1 MHPPDDEAGGASV
14 GMRQSLASLGMA
26 LAASGGMPSS
36 PTSSSLSSFQAP
48 DGTAVDPPRPQP
60 TPVLPLQPPHVSRT
74 PAETFRILSD
84 ACLEHGITAFDVYGD
99 FEGSSGSSSFLREF
113 ERTVADEVGFDD
125 AVFMPSGVMAQSI
138 ALLIH
143 HHRSSTSQEGE
154 DPRGV
159 EDGTP
164 NTNGG
169 CFACH
174 ESSHLLL
181 HEQHAYRELLGM
193 EALVLPSPPTTRE
206 TSSIVDDLK
215 AARGPPNVQLGALPL
230 DSATVRR
237 ELDAHFQQP
246 YGTSHEPQRRR
257 LSTLV
262 LEAPHRELGGKVT
275 SLQDIWDMK
284 DYCRTRSIRFHCDGA
299 RIFEASA
306 AYAPS
311 ATLRQVSEPFDS
323 MYVSFYK
330 GLGGMSGAM
339 LLGSPAFCN
348 EARIWL
354 RRFGG
359 NLYTLLPYAVS
370 AWIGFRQN
378 WLLLADPASNPS
390 DAALPVPPP
399 LSFVDKKDRMVEIV
413 AALSSDPEI
422 SRVVTF
428 DPEVPHVN
436 MVHGYLRWDPAT
448 CQQAL
453 DAVEARRGIRVLVR
467 VRPVDSASLK
477 RGAYALGYRSYFEWT
492 IGEGNG
498 RIPIDKI
505 VEGWLELA
513 KELLLHPDRIAQSR
527 ADG

>member
-1 MHPPDDEAGGASV
+1 
-14 GMRQSLASLGMA
+14 MRRSLASLGMA

-36 PTSSSLSSFQAP
+36 PTSSSFSSLQASTTSALELAVP
-48 DGTAVDPPRPQP
+48 HPTAV
-60 TPVLPLQPPHVSRT
+60 LSLQPPHVPHT

-84 ACLEHGITAFDVYGD
+84 ACLEHGINAFDVYGD
-99 FEGSSGSSSFLREF
+99 FESSPGSSCLREF
-113 ERTVADEVGFDD
+113 ERTVADELGFDD

-143 HHRSSTSQEGE
+143 YHRSSSSNGDTSSRDEK
-154 DPRGV
+154 DMSRG
-159 EDGTP
+159 DH
-164 NTNGG
+164 TNGG

-181 HEQHAYRELLGM
+181 HEQDAYRELLGM
-193 EALVLPSPPTTRE
+193 EALVLPSPPTTS
-206 TSSIVDDLK
+206 TTATSIVDDLK
-215 AARGPPNVQLGALPL
+215 AAQGPSNVKLGALPL
-230 DSATVRR
+230 DFATVRR
-237 ELDAHFQQP
+237 ELDAYFKQQDNAP
-246 YGTSHEPQRRR
+246 SDRRRQRR

-262 LEAPHRELGGKVT
+262 LEVPHRELGGKVT
-275 SLQDIWDMK
+275 SLKDIWDMK
-284 DYCRTRSIRFHCDGA
+284 DYCRNSNVRFHCDGA

-306 AYAPS
+306 AYAPL

-339 LLGSPAFCN
+339 LLGSTAFCH

-370 AWIGFRQN
+370 GWIGFRQN
-378 WLLLADPASNPS
+378 WLLLDDAISNPS
-390 DAALPVPPP
+390 DAALPVPP
-399 LSFVDKKDRMVEIV
+399 LSFVDKKDKMVEIV
-413 AALSSDPEI
+413 AVLSSHPEI

-436 MVHGYLRWDPAT
+436 MVHGYLRWDPT
-448 CQQAL
+448 ICQQAL
-453 DAVEARRGIRVLVR
+453 DAVEARLGIRVLVR
-467 VRPVDSASLK
+467 VRPLESASLK
-477 RGAYALGYRSYFEWT
+477 RAAYALGYRSYFEWT

-498 RIPIDKI
+498 SIPIDKI
-505 VEGWLELA
+505 VEGWTEFA
-513 KELLLHPDRIAQSR
+513 KELLLHPDRIAQSS

>member
-1 MHPPDDEAGGASV
+1 
-14 GMRQSLASLGMA
+14 MRQSLASLGMA

-36 PTSSSLSSFQAP
+36 TSSSFFSLQAK
-48 DGTAVDPPRPQP
+48 DGTALEPPAQP
-60 TPVLPLQPPHVSRT
+60 TPVLSLQPPHVSRT

-84 ACLEHGITAFDVYGD
+84 ACLEHGINAFDVYGD
-99 FEGSSGSSSFLREF
+99 YEATSNSSFLRQF

-125 AVFMPSGVMAQSI
+125 AVFMPSGVVAQSI

-159 EDGTP
+159 EDGAP
-164 NTNGG
+164 HTNRG

-193 EALVLPSPPTTRE
+193 EALVLPSPPTTS
-206 TSSIVDDLK
+206 TTASSSIDDLE
-215 AARGPPNVQLGALPL
+215 ASQGPSNVKLGALPL
-230 DSATVRR
+230 DFATVRR
-237 ELDAHFQQP
+237 ELDGYSQQQQQQDNAP
-246 YGTSHEPQRRR
+246 SERRRQRR

-262 LEAPHRELGGKVT
+262 LEVPHRELGGKVT
-275 SLQDIWDMK
+275 SLQDILDMK
-284 DYCRTRSIRFHCDGA
+284 DYCRARNVRFHCDGA
-299 RIFEASA
+299 RIFEAAA

-339 LLGSPAFCN
+339 LLGSTEFCN

-370 AWIGFRQN
+370 GWIGFRQN
-378 WLLLADPASNPS
+378 WLLLDDPASNPS
-390 DAALPVPPP
+390 DAVLPVPPLP
-399 LSFVDKKDRMVEIV
+399 LSFIDKKDKMVDIV
-413 AALSSDPEI
+413 AALSSHPDI
-422 SRVVTF
+422 SKVVTF

-448 CQQAL
+448 CQEAL

-467 VRPVDSASLK
+467 VRPVDSAPLK
-477 RGAYALGYRSYFEWT
+477 RAAYALGYRSYFEWT
-492 IGEGNG
+492 MGEGNG
-498 RIPIDKI
+498 RIPTHQV
-505 VEGWLELA
+505 VEGWTEFA
-513 KELLLHPDRIAQSR
+513 KELLLRPVPPAIYPST
-527 ADG
+527 GV